1 MTLTNPSVLTIG
13 DLARKFNCPA
23 WQVRRLFERGLLPPA
38 TRVGPYRVV
47 AASDLPTVGRALQ
60 DAGYLTAAD
69 VLST

>member
-47 AASDLPTVGRALQ
+47 AASDLPPVNYGPACGAS
-60 DAGYLTAAD
+60 AGD
-69 VLST
+69 VAGLR